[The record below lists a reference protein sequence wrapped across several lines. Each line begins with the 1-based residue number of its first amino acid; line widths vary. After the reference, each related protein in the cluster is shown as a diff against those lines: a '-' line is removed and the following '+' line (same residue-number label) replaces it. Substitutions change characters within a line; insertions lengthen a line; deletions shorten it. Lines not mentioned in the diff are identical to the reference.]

1 MNKVLLH
8 TPDGVRDVYGSEYSD
23 RLIIENKIHNVIKSY
38 GYSDI
43 DTPTFEFFDVFA
55 EEINASDAR
64 ELYKF
69 FDKDGNTLV
78 LRPDFTP
85 AIARCASKV
94 MLEDSKPVRVCYKG
108 KTFLNTSSLQGKLKE
123 NTNIGVELMNDSS
136 VYADAENIA
145 LLIEALKSTGLTN
158 FQISIGDADYYKGI
172 CEEAGI
178 DAETEE
184 EIREQI
190 IDKNIF
196 AVEGILS
203 ERNVPEKYRGLIGK
217 VAEFIGTDQALDK
230 AQNEVSNK
238 RSLDAIKRLK
248 DLYRV
253 LTNYGVEKYVSFDLG
268 ILSKFNYYTG
278 VIFKAYTYGVGD
290 VIIKGGRYDSLLSR
304 FGKDAPAIGFVV
316 IIDDLMEA
324 VKSQNI
330 DIPLEEEPVELT
342 YTKDNYDRISIYFP
356 KGTKQEIAERTGES
370 VNAFVNRVV
379 REALD
384 RLNEDTK
391 EEAHS

>member
-1 MNKVLLH
+1 MTYKLSEVFMNKVLLH

-278 VIFKAYTYGVGD
+278 VIFLAYTYGVGD
-290 VIIKGGRYDSLLSR
+290 AIAKGGRYDNLL
-304 FGKDAPAIGFVV
+304 GKYGTDAPSIGFSI
-316 IIDDLMEA
+316 IIDDLMSA
-324 VKSQNI
+324 LYRQNAT
-330 DIPLEEEPVELT
+330 VEH
-342 YTKDNYDRISIYFP
+342 
-356 KGTKQEIAERTGES
+356 EAER
-370 VNAFVNRVV
+370 VV
-379 REALD
+379 ITYNENTFEEALSKA
-384 RLNEDTK
+384 K
-391 EEAHS
+391 ELRKNGTNVALEAE

>member
-1 MNKVLLH
+1 MTYKLSEVFMNKVLLH

-278 VIFKAYTYGVGD
+278 VIFLAYTYGVGD
-290 VIIKGGRYDSLLSR
+290 AIAKGGRYDNLL
-304 FGKDAPAIGFVV
+304 GKYGTDAPSIGFSIV
-316 IIDDLMEA
+316 IDDLMSA
-324 VKSQNI
+324 LYRQNA
-330 DIPLEEEPVELT
+330 EVEH
-342 YTKDNYDRISIYFP
+342 
-356 KGTKQEIAERTGES
+356 EAER
-370 VNAFVNRVV
+370 VV
-379 REALD
+379 ITYNENNFEEKLSKAKELRQNGTNVALEA
-384 RLNEDTK
+384 E
-391 EEAHS
+391 

>member
-1 MNKVLLH
+1 MTYKLSEVFMNKVLLH

-238 RSLDAIKRLK
+238 RSLDTIKRLK

-278 VIFKAYTYGVGD
+278 VIFLAYTYGVGD
-290 VIIKGGRYDSLLSR
+290 AIAKGGRYDNLL
-304 FGKDAPAIGFVV
+304 GKYGTDAPSIGFSIV
-316 IIDDLMEA
+316 IDDLMSA
-324 VKSQNI
+324 LYRQNA
-330 DIPLEEEPVELT
+330 EVEH
-342 YTKDNYDRISIYFP
+342 
-356 KGTKQEIAERTGES
+356 EAER
-370 VNAFVNRVV
+370 VV
-379 REALD
+379 ITYNENNFEEKLSKAKELRQNGTNVALEA
-384 RLNEDTK
+384 E
-391 EEAHS
+391 

>member
-8 TPDGVRDVYGSEYSD
+8 TPDGVRDIYGNEYSD
-23 RLIIENKIHNVIKSY
+23 RLIIEDKIHSVIKSY
-38 GYSDI
+38 GYKDI

-55 EEINASDAR
+55 EEINTSDAR

-145 LLIEALKSTGLTN
+145 LLIEALKSTGLN
-158 FQISIGDADYYKGI
+158 DFQICIGDADYYKGI

-178 DAETEE
+178 DPETEE

-190 IDKNIF
+190 IGKNIF
-196 AVEGILS
+196 AVESILN
-203 ERNVPEKYRGLIGK
+203 ERNVPQKYHSLLVT
-217 VAEFIGTDQALDK
+217 VAEFIGTDEALDK
-230 AQNEVSNK
+230 AQSVVTNQ
-238 RSLDAIKRLK
+238 RSLDAVKRLK

-278 VIFKAYTYGVGD
+278 VIFLAYTYGVGD
-290 VIIKGGRYDSLLSR
+290 AIANGGRYDNLL
-304 FGKDAPAIGFVV
+304 GKYGTDAPSIGFSIIIDGLMSALYRQNAQIEHEEDSVV
-316 IIDDLMEA
+316 IEY
-324 VKSQNI
+324 NENNF
-330 DIPLEEEPVELT
+330 EESLNKAKELR
-342 YTKDNYDRISIYFP
+342 KNG
-356 KGTKQEIAERTGES
+356 KNVVLKAERS
-370 VNAFVNRVV
+370 
-379 REALD
+379 
-384 RLNEDTK
+384 
-391 EEAHS
+391 EEA

>member
-8 TPDGVRDVYGSEYSD
+8 TPDGVRDIYGSEYSD
-23 RLIIENKIHNVIKSY
+23 RLIVENKIHNVIKSY

-94 MLEDSKPVRVCYKG
+94 MLEDSKPVRVCYNG

-123 NTNIGVELMNDSS
+123 NNNIGVELMNDSS

-217 VAEFIGTDQALDK
+217 VAEFIGTDKALDK
-230 AQNEVSNK
+230 AQSEVSNK

-268 ILSKFNYYTG
+268 ILSRFNYYTG
-278 VIFKAYTYGVGD
+278 VIFLAYTYGVGD
-290 VIIKGGRYDSLLSR
+290 AIAKGGRYDNLL
-304 FGKDAPAIGFVV
+304 GKYGTDAPSIGFSI
-316 IIDDLMEA
+316 IIDDLMSA
-324 VKSQNI
+324 LYRQNAT
-330 DIPLEEEPVELT
+330 VEH
-342 YTKDNYDRISIYFP
+342 
-356 KGTKQEIAERTGES
+356 ES
-370 VNAFVNRVV
+370 ERVV
-379 REALD
+379 ITYNENNFEEMLSKAKELRQNGTNVALEA
-384 RLNEDTK
+384 E
-391 EEAHS
+391 

>member
-8 TPDGVRDVYGSEYSD
+8 TPDGVRDIYGNEYSD
-23 RLIIENKIHNVIKSY
+23 RLIIEEKIHKVIKSY
-38 GYSDI
+38 GYNDI

-55 EEINASDAR
+55 EEINTSNAR

-145 LLIEALKSTGLTN
+145 LLIEALKSTGLTD

-178 DAETEE
+178 DPETEE

-190 IDKNIF
+190 IGKNIF
-196 AVEGILS
+196 AVESILN
-203 ERNVPEKYRGLIGK
+203 ERNVPQKYHNLLVT
-217 VAEFIGTDQALDK
+217 VAQFIGTDEALDK
-230 AQNEVSNK
+230 AQSVVTNK
-238 RSLDAIKRLK
+238 RSLDAVKRLK
-248 DLYRV
+248 DLYKV
-253 LTNYGVEKYVSFDLG
+253 LTYYGVEKYVSFDLG

-278 VIFKAYTYGVGD
+278 VIFLAYTYGVGD
-290 VIIKGGRYDSLLSR
+290 AIANGGRYDNLL
-304 FGKDAPAIGFVV
+304 GKYGTDAPSIGFSIIIDGLMSALYRQNASIEHEKDSVV
-316 IIDDLMEA
+316 ITYNENNFEESLNKAKELRKNGTNVVLKA
-324 VKSQNI
+324 EGS
-330 DIPLEEEPVELT
+330 EEP
-342 YTKDNYDRISIYFP
+342 
-356 KGTKQEIAERTGES
+356 
-370 VNAFVNRVV
+370 
-379 REALD
+379 
-384 RLNEDTK
+384 
-391 EEAHS
+391 